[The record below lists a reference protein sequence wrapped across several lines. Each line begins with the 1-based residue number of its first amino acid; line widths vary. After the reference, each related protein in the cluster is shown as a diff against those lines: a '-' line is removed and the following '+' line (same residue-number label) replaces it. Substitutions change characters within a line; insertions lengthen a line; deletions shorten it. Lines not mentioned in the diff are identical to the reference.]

1 MSTIGTSL
9 IVALAGGMLLGAIY
23 LAVLWLS
30 VHRLTRVR
38 RPGLLMVAG
47 YVLRMLLL
55 IAGFYLL
62 GGGQWQSFVAALAG
76 FILVRTLV
84 LRLLGRNHERAT
96 IALPG
101 GD

>member
-1 MSTIGTSL
+1 VSAIGTSL
-9 IVALAGGMLLGAIY
+9 LAALAGGMLLGAIY

-30 VHRLTRVR
+30 VRGLAHVRL
-38 RPGLLMVAG
+38 PGLLMVAS
-47 YVLRMLLL
+47 YMLRMLLL
-55 IAGFYLL
+55 IGGLYLL
-62 GGGQWQSFVAALAG
+62 GDGQWQSYVTALAG

-84 LRLLGRNHERAT
+84 LRRLGRSDERTT

>member
-1 MSTIGTSL
+1 MSTVGTSL

-30 VHRLTRVR
+30 VRGLVQVR
-38 RPGLLMVAG
+38 HPGLLMVAS
-47 YVLRMLLL
+47 YMLRMLLL
-55 IAGFYLL
+55 IGGLYLL
-62 GGGQWQSFVAALAG
+62 GDGQWQSFVAALAG
-76 FILVRTLV
+76 FILVRTLI
-84 LRLLGRNHERAT
+84 LRLLGRNVVRTT

>member
-30 VHRLTRVR
+30 VRRLARVR
-38 RPGLLMVAG
+38 HPGLLMVAG
-47 YVLRMLLL
+47 YILRMLLL
-55 IAGFYLL
+55 IGGLYLL
-62 GGGQWQSFVAALAG
+62 GDGQWQSFVAALAG

-84 LRLLGRNHERAT
+84 LRLLGRNDERAT
-96 IALPG
+96 TALPG